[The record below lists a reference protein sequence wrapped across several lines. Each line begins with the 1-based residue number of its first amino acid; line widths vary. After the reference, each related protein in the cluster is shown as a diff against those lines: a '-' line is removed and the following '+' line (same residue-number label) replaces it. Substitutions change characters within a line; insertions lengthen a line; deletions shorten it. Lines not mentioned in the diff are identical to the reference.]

1 MFHRFST
8 WWRALSVV
16 LLCLATMAWPT
27 VARADATAS
36 FTLVHQD
43 AVATVSAKGTSH
55 FSLTLSTR
63 QGATARVAIYPRV
76 IDRSQLAP
84 IVADTGATD
93 KALGTTS
100 TFTLKCETHGN
111 YKFTINLYSKRP
123 GSLRRSCAPT
133 PRLHFPCPALR

>member
-27 VARADATAS
+27 AAHAGTTPS

-43 AVATVSAKGTSH
+43 PVATVSSDGRSH
-55 FSLTLSTR
+55 FALTISTSPR
-63 QGATARVAIYPRV
+63 GAKSRARVTIYPRV

-84 IVADTGATD
+84 IVAGTGTTQQQ
-93 KALGTTS
+93 LGTTS
-100 TFTLKCETHGN
+100 TFALKCEVHGSF
-111 YKFTINLYSKRP
+111 KFTVEMYAQRP
-123 GSLRRSCAPT
+123 TSERTNCR
-133 PRLHFPCPALR
+133 PR